1 MSYTI
6 DEIKEGIKLHC
17 IDTNKFKTNLM
28 SVIIT
33 LPLSRE
39 KVTFDTVIP
48 AVLKRGT
55 KNLKSQEEISKKL
68 ENMYG
73 ASFDCGIEKIGD
85 NHVIKFY
92 LESLNDNFI
101 PQDNVGAGPVSA
113 RKEQTN
119 YGSTQGRPLQNVATS
134 ILKQSIDLLLDIIFN
149 PLTENNKFKDEYV
162 ESEKNNIKLLI
173 ESKIDNKDQYALNRC
188 IEEMYKDKPYG
199 LYKYGYVEDLS
210 KINSENLYNYYLELI
225 NTSKIDIFLSGE
237 TDKEE
242 VIQIVKNNENIK
254 KIKERKPNYIVN
266 NEKTEDKKDIQ
277 EKEIQDKMDIGQ
289 GKLVIGLDVEIN
301 KDDSKFPVSMYN
313 VILGESATSKLF
325 QNVREKASLAYT
337 ARSNYVRQKNNIYI
351 RCGIEI
357 ENYEKALKI
366 IREQLEDMKNG
377 KFTHEDL
384 QNAKK
389 YMVSGVQ
396 SVQDEQDS
404 EITYYIGQELSGK
417 LTTFE
422 EYIEKVNQVTLE
434 DVQNV
439 ASKININTIYFLRN

>member
-6 DEIKEGIKLHC
+6 EEIKQGIKLHC
-17 IDTNKFKTNLM
+17 IDTNKFKTNLI

-33 LPLSRE
+33 LPLNRE
-39 KVTFDTVIP
+39 RVTFDTLIP

-55 KNLKSQEEISKKL
+55 ANLKTQEEIAKGL

-85 NHVIKFY
+85 NHIIKFY

-101 PQDNVGAGPVSA
+101 PENNDVSTL
-113 RKEQTN
+113 KE
-119 YGSTQGRPLQNVATS
+119 SL
-134 ILKQSIDLLLDIIFN
+134 DLLLDIIFN
-149 PLTENNKFKDEYV
+149 PYLESNEFKSEYV
-162 ESEKNNIKLLI
+162 EAEKNNIKLLI

-188 IEEMYKDKPYG
+188 IEEMYKDKAYG
-199 LYKYGYVEDLS
+199 LYKYGYTEDLD
-210 KINSENLYNYYLELI
+210 KINSQNLYEYYLELI
-225 NTSKIDIFLSGE
+225 NTSKIDIFVSGE
-237 TDKEE
+237 LKRDGVTD
-242 VIQIVKNNENIK
+242 IITNNQNIK
-254 KIKERKPNYIVN
+254 KLKERNPNYIVN
-266 NEKTEDKKDIQ
+266 NEQTEEKENEQ
-277 EKEIQDKMDIGQ
+277 EKEIEEKMDVGQ
-289 GKLVIGLDVEIN
+289 GKLVIGLDVQL
-301 KDDSKFPVSMYN
+301 KDYNSKFPVSVYN

-337 ARSNYVRQKNNIYI
+337 TRSNYVRQKNNIYI

-366 IREQLEDMKNG
+366 IKEQLEDMENG
-377 KFTHEDL
+377 EFTEEDL
-384 QNAKK
+384 KNAKK
-389 YMVSGVQ
+389 YMISGLQ

-422 EYIEKVNQVTLE
+422 QYIEEVNKVSLE
-434 DVQNV
+434 DVKNV
-439 ASKININTIYFLRN
+439 GNKININTIYFLRN